1 MEPADHAGFLRL
13 EYSLYNVHGHFDVLV
28 AREGIPKQAR
38 SLFLYTGETLHLVSG
53 KSAWTSE
60 GVQFRCSESPVFLM
74 PHAKNICETPRNVI
88 GQMDGKEAFCFPKNI
103 K

>member
-1 MEPADHAGFLRL
+1 MEPADHARFLRL

-38 SLFLYTGETLHLVSG
+38 SLFLYTGVHGPVM
-53 KSAWTSE
+53 

-74 PHAKNICETPRNVI
+74 PHAKNIYETPRNVI